1 MVRRSESSSHTDKNP
16 VCEVLCKASKDP
28 LLSPQ
33 KGHLSPKLTSLKN
46 PTCQKQ
52 TVARGSDSSPPSVRK
67 AGAERA
73 QNVTG
78 PRLSAPKRVPPPG
91 DRDAGG
97 RSLPFLSL
105 GPRRAHSFSK
115 RAAGSPQTAISAPQT
130 HQTLCLR
137 PGRKPGRALKRAP

>member
-1 MVRRSESSSHTDKNP
+1 MVRRSESSGHTGKNP
-16 VCEVLCKASKDP
+16 ACEVLCKASKDL

-33 KGHLSPKLTSLKN
+33 KGHLSPKRSSLKT
-46 PTCQKQ
+46 PTCQEE

-67 AGAERA
+67 ASAERA

-91 DRDAGG
+91 DRDARG

-105 GPRRAHSFSK
+105 GPRRAHSFSR
-115 RAAGSPQTAISAPQT
+115 RAAGSPQTAILAPQT
-130 HQTLCLR
+130 QQTLCLR
-137 PGRKPGRALKRAP
+137 PGRKPGRAFKRAP